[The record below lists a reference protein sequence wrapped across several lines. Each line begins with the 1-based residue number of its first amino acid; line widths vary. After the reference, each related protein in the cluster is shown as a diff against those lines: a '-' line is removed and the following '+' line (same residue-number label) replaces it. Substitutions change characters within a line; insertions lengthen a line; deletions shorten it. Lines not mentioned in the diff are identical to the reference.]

1 MLTSADGQ
9 VRPSL
14 SSSTRRGL
22 KRGSG
27 MYELELAGNV
37 AIVTGGAKG
46 VGRLLADELSS
57 AGAAVAI
64 VGRNEA
70 RLRVAAK
77 DLSSNGSTVVPFV
90 ADVTDRV
97 ASVAVSAS
105 VREQLGPIDILVNN
119 AGIPNLGLIETVDP
133 EFWWQAFEVHVKAP
147 MMWCQA
153 VLPEMIQRGSGR
165 IVNVTS
171 TAAVWTV
178 PGGSAYI
185 ASKAAL
191 SSFTRVLDAEVRPK
205 GILAFAYA
213 PRLRSDMTDHIEA
226 SSIMPAAFRVAAA
239 AVTDEEVEGRRQR
252 SIDLFRRIIAGGLDH
267 HAGAHLETESPP
279 EM

>member
-1 MLTSADGQ
+1 MQLCSSAFASGL
-9 VRPSL
+9 PSRA
-14 SSSTRRGL
+14 RRGY
-22 KRGSG
+22 G
-27 MYELELAGNV
+27 MYELDLAGKV

-46 VGRLLADELSS
+46 VGRLLANELSS

-70 RLRVAAK
+70 RLRVAAT
-77 DLSSNGSTVVPFV
+77 DLSSNGSTVIPIL
-90 ADVTDRV
+90 ADVTDR
-97 ASVAVSAS
+97 AAPAAVSGS

-119 AGIPNLGLIETVDP
+119 AGTPNLGLIETIDP

-147 MMWCQA
+147 MIWCQA
-153 VLPEMIQRGSGR
+153 ALPEMIQRGTGR

-171 TAAVWTV
+171 TAAVWTI
-178 PGGSAYI
+178 PGASAYI

-213 PRLRSDMTDHIEA
+213 PRLKSDMTDHIGA
-226 SSIMPAAFRVAAA
+226 SSIIPAAFRAALA
-239 AVTDEEVEGRRQR
+239 AVTDEELGGRRQR
-252 SIDLFRRIIAGGLDH
+252 SIDLFRRIIAGELDH
-267 HAGAHLETESPP
+267 HAGSHLETESPP
-279 EM
+279 ED